1 MHLSGSRN
9 ALGKASIRA
18 GPNRYHERAGVS
30 TLATLPPVATNT
42 ATTIAVHRI
51 VIEVGPRPIHFL
63 ELVQKGGV
71 EEHARP
77 VRRKGNRPRR
87 RHGEVEHGFF
97 GRAFVAIECIR
108 RSTSQLEE
116 KVPVLDDAK
125 RLRQNQPAAVA
136 LGRGEGVVALQGA
149 DDRRARRDVGELLE
163 RPKVWMH
170 SAGQGHAEKAEEG
183 RSAQGSLEVIAGN
196 DVEKL
201 GQPHL

>member
-1 MHLSGSRN
+1 M
-9 ALGKASIRA
+9 GKASIRA

-30 TLATLPPVATNT
+30 TLLATILIATNA
-42 ATTIAVHRI
+42 ATTITFHRI
-51 VIEVGPRPIHFL
+51 VIEVDRPMHFL

-87 RHGEVEHGFF
+87 RHGAVEHGFF
-97 GRAFVAIECIR
+97 GRGFVAIERIR

-116 KVPVLDDAK
+116 KVPVLDNGK
-125 RLRQNQPAAVA
+125 RLRQNQPVAVA

-149 DDRRARRDVGELLE
+149 DDRRARHGVGELLE
-163 RPKVWMH
+163 RPKVWVH
-170 SAGQGHAEKAEEG
+170 SAGQGHTEKAEEG
-183 RSAQGSLEVIAGN
+183 RSAQGSLEVPAGN